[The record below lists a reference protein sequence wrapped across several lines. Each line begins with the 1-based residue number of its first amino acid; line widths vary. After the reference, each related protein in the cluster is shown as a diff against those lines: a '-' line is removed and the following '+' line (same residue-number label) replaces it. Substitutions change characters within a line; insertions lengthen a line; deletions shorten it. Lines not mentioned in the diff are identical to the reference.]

1 MDNDKPSQ
9 DDVCFFQSGQQGGD
23 ASFMSF
29 DSLHGVY
36 LFAYPDEP
44 LICNHIPVHQ
54 QSVCASADMALW
66 LAVALPGSE
75 LPQRTTE
82 RIDGLRTGSFAGGF
96 E

>member
-1 MDNDKPSQ
+1 MTSQ
-9 DDVCFFQSGQQGGD
+9 ARMMS
-23 ASFMSF
+23 ASSKVVSKAEMSF

-44 LICNHIPVHQ
+44 LICNHIAVHQ
-54 QSVCASADMALW
+54 QFVCASADMALW